1 MIPVVACIL
10 SVAFYIFNK
19 ILMLNEYTYR
29 VMKALVHND
38 HCLPLDQ
45 EGAPLLSFGD

>member
-29 VMKALVHND
+29 VMKALVHKQSV
-38 HCLPLDQ
+38 CLLDQ